1 MSRSSRDLKSHQ
13 HCMPTMTILFQGV
26 QQTQPT
32 CNKFQTSLVIPE
44 GEILMLGLKF
54 VNVVWL
60 YEHNFEVMRK
70 LFDLEF
76 CYKYNMI

>member
-1 MSRSSRDLKSHQ
+1 MTRQHWQFSSRACNRHNVID
-13 HCMPTMTILFQGV
+13 
-26 QQTQPT
+26 QPIS
-32 CNKFQTSLVIPE
+32 NRFQTSLGILK
-44 GEILMLGLKF
+44 GEILMLRMKF
-54 VNVVWL
+54 VNVVWF

>member
-1 MSRSSRDLKSHQ
+1 MTRQQWQFSSR
-13 HCMPTMTILFQGV
+13 
-26 QQTQPT
+26 T
-32 CNKFQTSLVIPE
+32 CNKHNATKQPTSNRFQTSLGILK
-44 GEILMLGLKF
+44 GEILMLRLKF
-54 VNVVWL
+54 VNVVWF

>member
-1 MSRSSRDLKSHQ
+1 MTRQHWQFSSRACNRHNVID
-13 HCMPTMTILFQGV
+13 
-26 QQTQPT
+26 QPIS
-32 CNKFQTSLVIPE
+32 NRFQTSLGILK
-44 GEILMLGLKF
+44 GEILMLRLKF
-54 VNVVWL
+54 VNVVWF

>member
-1 MSRSSRDLKSHQ
+1 MTRQHWQFSSRACSRHNVID
-13 HCMPTMTILFQGV
+13 
-26 QQTQPT
+26 QPIS
-32 CNKFQTSLVIPE
+32 NRFQTSLGILK
-44 GEILMLGLKF
+44 GEILMLRMKF
-54 VNVVWL
+54 VNVVWF

>member
-1 MSRSSRDLKSHQ
+1 MTRQHWQFSSRACNRHNAID
-13 HCMPTMTILFQGV
+13 
-26 QQTQPT
+26 QPT
-32 CNKFQTSLVIPE
+32 SNRFQTSLGILK
-44 GEILMLGLKF
+44 GEILMLRLKF
-54 VNVVWL
+54 VNVVWF